1 MSNVYMQLLDRPIA
15 YHRVFVKLGTGCTGA
30 ILLSQAL
37 YWSNRTNQDGWF
49 YKTQADWEEETG
61 LTRYEQ
67 ESARKKLKSLGV
79 LEEVKRGVPCKVY
92 YRVNAEKLNFL
103 LNQLVEIQHAEKP
116 HTGLRESSKPLRGNP
131 TNSAG
136 EKPQT
141 ITETTQ
147 RLPETTTEII
157 ADSKKSA
164 KPSGRKSA
172 SRKVALPDD
181 FKPTAQ
187 HVELANKSGVD
198 LNHEFEQFKDY
209 HKAKDSKMVD
219 WHAALRTWIRNA
231 AKFAKSKPVGKRAG
245 YLAGNSNQMD
255 YSKGI
260 GEDGKF

>member
-1 MSNVYMQLLDRPIA
+1 MQLLDRPIA

-37 YWSNRTNQDGWF
+37 YWSNRTNHDGWF

-79 LEEVKRGVPCKVY
+79 LEEIKRGVPCKVY
-92 YRVNAEKLNFL
+92 YRVNTEKLNFL
-103 LNQLVEIQHAEKP
+103 LNQLVGSQHAEKP
-116 HTGLRESSKPLRGNP
+116 HTGLQKTSKPSCGNP
-131 TNSAG
+131 ANSDG

-141 ITETTQ
+141 ITETTH
-147 RLPETTTEII
+147 RLPETTTDI

-164 KPSGRKSA
+164 KPSGKKSA
-172 SRKVALPDD
+172 SKKVALPDE
-181 FKPTAQ
+181 FKPTPQ
-187 HVELANKSGVD
+187 HIELANKLGVD

-209 HKAKDSKMVD
+209 HKAKASKMVD

-231 AKFAKSKPVGKRAG
+231 AKFAKNKPASNGRPG
-245 YLAGNSNQMD
+245 YMKKQFDQID

-260 GEDGKF
+260 NEDGTF

>member
-1 MSNVYMQLLDRPIA
+1 MSMELMVKAMKTKVGNPLRKLVLLKLADNANDAGECWPSLQYIA
-15 YHRVFVKLGTGCTGA
+15 DQCEVSRSSVKNHIREL
-30 ILLSQAL
+30 
-37 YWSNRTNQDGWF
+37 
-49 YKTQADWEEETG
+49 
-61 LTRYEQ
+61 
-67 ESARKKLKSLGV
+67 ESAGLVTRQYRK
-79 LEEVKRGVPCKVY
+79 
-92 YRVNAEKLNFL
+92 
-103 LNQLVEIQHAEKP
+103 
-116 HTGLRESSKPLRGNP
+116 TDRGNQSNIYHITLGQKKTDMGQHLP
-131 TNSAG
+131 EVGQQVTEGRSTDAPPPRAADAPRTSHSL
-136 EKPQT
+136 EP
-141 ITETTQ
+141 ITEPVNEP
-147 RLPETTTEII
+147 LI

-164 KPSGRKSA
+164 KPSGKKSA
-172 SRKVALPDD
+172 SRKVALPDE

>member
-1 MSNVYMQLLDRPIA
+1 MQMLDRPIA
-15 YHRVFVKLGTGCTGA
+15 YHRVFVRLGTGCTGA
-30 ILLSQAL
+30 IFLSQAL
-37 YWSNRTNQDGWF
+37 YWTKRTNQDGWF

-67 ESARKKLKSLGV
+67 ETARKKLKSLGA

-92 YRVNAEKLNFL
+92 YRVNAEKLDFL
-103 LNQLVEIQHAEKP
+103 LNQLAESQHVEKP
-116 HTGLRESSKPLRGNP
+116 HTGSQSNNTTACGKA
-131 TNSAG
+131 TDSVAV
-136 EKPQT
+136 KPQT

-164 KPSGRKSA
+164 KPSAKKSG
-172 SRKVALPDD
+172 SKRCALPND
-181 FKPTAQ
+181 FTPTQQ
-187 HVELANKSGVD
+187 HIELANNSGID

-231 AKFAKSKPVGKRAG
+231 AKFAKGKPANKNRQS
-245 YLAGNSNQMD
+245 YMRNDFNQID

-260 GEDGKF
+260 NEDGTF